1 MHMNMIHYVKNE
13 EKQQRKK
20 FILPIILYRAWID
33 YQIINASS
41 QIIKSFIK
49 L

>member
-13 EKQQRKK
+13 EKQQRKNLY
-20 FILPIILYRAWID
+20 FPIILYRAWID

-41 QIIKSFIK
+41 QIIKSLIK